1 MELTLAAAFA
11 SSALLL
17 SNFASILFASSRLKA
32 RRVIPASSGNQPPV
46 SIVVPSRGV
55 EPFTGETLDR
65 AFSLDWP
72 RYELIF
78 CVAHANDPVVGLIN
92 AAIARFPKVPA
103 RLLVGDDRIS
113 ANPKLNNCVKGWQ
126 AARHDWVILA
136 DSNVLM
142 PKDYVQHLMAAWRPD
157 TGLVCSTP
165 VGS

>member
-17 SNFASILFASSRLKA
+17 SNFASIMLASSRLKA
-32 RRVIPASSGNQPPV
+32 RRIIPPPAEKQPPV
-46 SIVVPSRGV
+46 S
-55 EPFTGETLDR
+55 EETLDR

-78 CVAHANDPVVGLIN
+78 CVAGAEDPVVKLIN

-126 AARHDWVILA
+126 AARHDWEILA

-142 PKDYVQHLMAAWRPD
+142 PKD
-157 TGLVCSTP
+157 
-165 VGS
+165 

>member
-1 MELTLAAAFA
+1 MDLTFPAAFA

-17 SNFASILFASSRLKA
+17 SNLAGILLASSRLKP
-32 RRVIPASSGNQPPV
+32 RRVVPPPPGKPPPV

-55 EPFTGETLDR
+55 EPFTEETLNR

-78 CVAHANDPVVGLIN
+78 CVAHAEDPVVRLIN
-92 AAIARFPKVPA
+92 AAIARFPKIPA

-126 AARHDWVILA
+126 AARHDWAILA

-142 PKDYVQHLMAAWRPD
+142 PKD
-157 TGLVCSTP
+157 
-165 VGS
+165 